1 MQSNKLRLL
10 GTLYFILTILS
21 LTCKVKYGK
30 VMVIPIFQVSTLK
43 LIRFNLS
50 RVSEPKKKQQKKTM
64 NTNLHLNVTSLPPTL
79 FPLCHAVRSHG
90 KFQFTFKDFMPS
102 VFLDFLKGSNSETT
116 FSQTHFFTIQKTK
129 GKKIW
134 QSQSQIMFLWFLVA
148 AFLFLFLVTKSQSLL
163 SLACT
168 TAGASS
174 LVSFSSVQFGHSVVP
189 DSL

>member
-189 DSL
+189 DSW

>member
-1 MQSNKLRLL
+1 M
-10 GTLYFILTILS
+10 TE
-21 LTCKVKYGK
+21 
-30 VMVIPIFQVSTLK
+30 
-43 LIRFNLS
+43 LIYYVCGDDPDCFCLQ
-50 RVSEPKKKQQKKTM
+50 QQKKTM